1 MTTIL
6 VVDDDPVSRYL
17 LRHMLEREGHE
28 VVDVDGVTEALA
40 VLAKGSEN
48 HPPPIDLIVCDY
60 LMPERNGLD
69 LLAERTS
76 RQPFVLLTGQFHR
89 ADLADDRVGEVS
101 AYLTKPVAS
110 DELRRVVLELLA
122 EVPSRS

>member
-1 MTTIL
+1 MTTVL

-17 LRHMLEREGHE
+17 LRHMLEREGHA
-28 VVDVDGVTEALA
+28 VVDVGGVTEALA
-40 VLAKGSEN
+40 ALAEGSEN
-48 HPPPIDLIVCDY
+48 DTPPIDLIVCDY

-69 LLAERTS
+69 LLAEKTS

-101 AYLTKPVAS
+101 AYLTKPVGS
-110 DELRRVVLELLA
+110 EELRRVVVELLTEA
-122 EVPSRS
+122 ASRT